1 MKENDNKKSVV
12 RVTEGNPKDNADLLH
27 EGNQNKMDKLK
38 KPLIFVLMGIV
49 FIGCMYLIFKPSSDK
64 DEIENLGLNDAVPQ
78 ATDAGMQSDN
88 HKAYKKEKQEKSTEN
103 RWAGD
108 PCRWTACIL

>member
-38 KPLIFVLMGIV
+38 
-49 FIGCMYLIFKPSSDK
+49 
-64 DEIENLGLNDAVPQ
+64 
-78 ATDAGMQSDN
+78 
-88 HKAYKKEKQEKSTEN
+88 
-103 RWAGD
+103 
-108 PCRWTACIL
+108 